1 MDPEDEIVETKR
13 WNDRLMG
20 STRGRVISLLRR
32 SEHTVN
38 ELADALGLTDNAV
51 RMHLSGLERD
61 GLVALRG
68 VRRGIGKPSYVYAL
82 TPEADSLFPRA
93 YGVVLRTLLDALR
106 QRLPA
111 GDVDALVVEVGARLA
126 GAFPRATGD
135 LEERAEAAVAVL
147 AALGGVAEASVE
159 GGVAAIRGFGCP
171 LREAVDGH
179 PEVCRI
185 AAALLGEIVGYE
197 VTECCDRGDLP
208 SCRFQFSAA

>member
-1 MDPEDEIVETKR
+1 VETRR

-20 STRGRVISLLRR
+20 STRGRVITLLRR

-68 VRRGIGKPSYVYAL
+68 VRRGVGKPAHVYAL
-82 TPEADSLFPRA
+82 TPDADSLFPRA

-106 QRLPA
+106 LRLSA
-111 GDVDALVVEVGARLA
+111 AEVDALVGEVGARLGGVFARA
-126 GAFPRATGD
+126 GGD
-135 LEERAEAAVAVL
+135 LSSRAEAAVAVL
-147 AALGGVAEASVE
+147 AELGGVAEARVE
-159 GGVAAIRGFGCP
+159 GGVASIRGFGCP

-185 AAALLGEIVGYE
+185 AAALLSEVVGYE
-197 VTECCDRGDLP
+197 VTECCDRDAADSP
-208 SCRFQFSAA
+208 SCRFTFHAS